1 MEVDNINKNASSPLS
16 PAVPPNV
23 FSIDATALKLI
34 SILFDNDLISAEV
47 YYQILSRYSA

>member
-1 MEVDNINKNASSPLS
+1 MEVDNINKNTFSPLS
-16 PAVPPNV
+16 PAVPSNV

-47 YYQILSRYSA
+47 YHQVLSRYSA